1 MCTTPKVNTQAGVA
15 TRTQENSHQR
25 SRTLSKRQQNFMSK
39 HSNLLPLLLCV
50 TKLMTIINH
59 QNKQSTVFSEFIFGI
74 YFRNLPGRWTLFSPD
89 MWTSPYSSL
98 WPNFQKNTVT
108 KLFDLNMRRLGFSRI
123 GQCIRV
129 QILCCLISLWISI
142 WHMSDMIYG
151 KILIDQTTW

>member
-15 TRTQENSHQR
+15 TRTQGNSHQR

-39 HSNLLPLLLCV
+39 HSNLLPLLLCD

-59 QNKQSTVFSEFIFGI
+59 QNKQST
-74 YFRNLPGRWTLFSPD
+74 YFRTLPGRSTLFSPG

-98 WPNFQKNTVT
+98 MIDLISEKKYSNQIIWPKHS
-108 KLFDLNMRRLGFSRI
+108 RLGFSRI

>member
-15 TRTQENSHQR
+15 TRTQGNSHQR

-39 HSNLLPLLLCV
+39 HSNLLPILLCA

-59 QNKQSTVFSEFIFGI
+59 QNKQST
-74 YFRNLPGRWTLFSPD
+74 YFRTLPGRSTLFSPG
-89 MWTSPYSSL
+89 MWTSPFSSL
-98 WPNFQKNTVT
+98 RPNFRKKNTVT
-108 KLFDLNMRRLGFSRI
+108 KLFDLNMSRLGFSRI

-142 WHMSDMIYG
+142 
-151 KILIDQTTW
+151 